1 MDYVY
6 TVCHW
11 SESDCE
17 LRERMDGLRLTTDV
31 KQLNHTDRT
40 TTESKMIQGRIRMEI
55 DGYYTADELTC
66 SYTSVRLQTH
76 NNWHKQ
82 NCTYIV
88 SNVLYVHCICCL
100 TFVACVRMSVCV
112 SVVCASLFYAAIEIF
127 SMNKV
132 DYYISAVMD
141 MGWVNQWF
149 DWVEV
154 G

>member
-1 MDYVY
+1 
-6 TVCHW
+6 
-11 SESDCE
+11 
-17 LRERMDGLRLTTDV
+17 
-31 KQLNHTDRT
+31 
-40 TTESKMIQGRIRMEI
+40 
-55 DGYYTADELTC
+55 
-66 SYTSVRLQTH
+66 
-76 NNWHKQ
+76 
-82 NCTYIV
+82 
-88 SNVLYVHCICCL
+88 
-100 TFVACVRMSVCV
+100 MSVCV